1 MITNYLKTFF
11 LSLKRQKGF
20 VLINQLVLVGSMV
33 VIMVLVAIV
42 SLTLDENSQYSQK
55 ENIYSLKVNKG
66 SYLDRYMDVEHMSK
80 IRQCFE
86 PEELCLISLFLSANI
101 VFEYRNKKFNYCYVN
116 KGYSELFKLEFI
128 EGGNFSDKHFQSQE
142 KVALISKRLAFMY
155 FGSADVVGK
164 EFILQQN
171 RYKVV
176 GVYKSLIKQMENNA
190 DAYLPW
196 NLCDYAQQLTPKV
209 FLNPPEGTTKKVL
222 EDQIQKHAPDSDII
236 IRSMDEHQKDNQATA
251 LYPALIL
258 IGLSLALPALL
269 LTNLTVHRMEIR
281 LEELGVRK
289 AFGASRK
296 IIYLHLLTE
305 NIVFTLLAGLIAY
318 LIGQYLVSS
327 IYYGFTN
334 TFWRFDVPTNVFL
347 AVFGFFVLFGFVTG
361 IIPARRV
368 ARQSIV
374 QSLNTK

>member
-1 MITNYLKTFF
+1 MIKNYLKTFF

-33 VIMVLVAIV
+33 VIMVLVAFV
-42 SLTLDENSQYSQK
+42 SLLLNENSQYSTK
-55 ENIYSLKVNKG
+55 ENIYTLKVNQG
-66 SYLDRYMDVEHMSK
+66 TYLARYVDEEHMTI

-86 PEELCLISLFLSANI
+86 PEELCLISLFHSASI
-101 VFEYRNKKFNYCYVN
+101 VSEYRNKEFNYCYIN
-116 KGYSELFKLEFI
+116 KGFSELFKLEFI
-128 EGGNFSDKHFQSQE
+128 EGANFSDKHFQSQE
-142 KVALISKRLAFMY
+142 KVALISEGLANIY
-155 FGSADVVGK
+155 FGSADVVGE
-164 EFILQQN
+164 EFILHQD

-176 GVYKSLIKQMENNA
+176 GVYKSLLKKMENNA
-190 DAYLPW
+190 DVYLPW
-196 NLCDYAQQLTPKV
+196 NLCEYAQQLTPMV
-209 FLNPPEGTTKKVL
+209 FLKPPEGTTKKVL

-236 IRSMDEHQKDNQATA
+236 IRSMDEHQKDIQAKA

-258 IGLSLALPALL
+258 IGLALSLPALL

-347 AVFGFFVLFGFVTG
+347 AVFGFFILFGFVTG

-374 QSLNTK
+374 QSLNAK